1 MKEIKTK
8 STSLATALAD
18 PIVLREKPTRRLL
31 FCPLLVDNEKA
42 RDAAVK
48 GTFVYQKK
56 RTNDEWVEIQTRT
69 LNNIKK
75 DEGIQ
80 LPLHSAEV
88 LKLFKGLSDL
98 YAIHTQ
104 HGIPRGEHTFVSAE
118 ESLRGLAGISDDD
131 LNGVKELGAEALGR
145 LIKWATGRPDLTDVL
160 AALEELEPEVLA
172 SLSLATGLRTLT
184 DAEQIWGNNT
194 ENDNEEFWQKTLL
207 ENTILLEQ
215 LFAFPVI
222 LVEDKAYVGG
232 KALNNKGGRVAD
244 YLAKN
249 RLTKNAVLIEIKT
262 PCTPL
267 LGSEYRSGIFRPSE
281 HLSGALMQ
289 VLDYRR
295 SFTQRVDVIAREAQ
309 EDIESCE
316 PPCLV
321 LLGNAKNELDTRAKR
336 RAFELFRRQFKGV
349 EIVTFDELFEK
360 TTGLLALIGRAAR
373 EAS

>member
-18 PIVLREKPTRRLL
+18 PIVLRDKPTTRLL
-31 FCPLLVDNEKA
+31 FYPLIVDNEKA
-42 RDAAVK
+42 PDAAVR
-48 GTFVYQKK
+48 GTFAYQKK
-56 RTNDEWVEIQTRT
+56 GSNDEWVEIKTGT
-69 LNNIKK
+69 LSNIKK

-104 HGIPRGEHTFVSAE
+104 HGIPRGEHKFVSAE
-118 ESLRGLAGISDDD
+118 ESLRGLVDISDHN
-131 LNGVKELGAEALGR
+131 LNSVKELGAEALGR
-145 LIKWATGRPDLTDVL
+145 LIKWAAGRSDLTDVL

-172 SLSLATGLRTLT
+172 SLSLATGLRVFR
-184 DAEQIWGNNT
+184 DVDQIWGNNT
-194 ENDNEEFWQKTLL
+194 ENDDEEFWQKTLL
-207 ENTILLEQ
+207 ENTILLEE
-215 LFAFPVI
+215 LFVFPVV

-232 KALNNKGGRVAD
+232 KALNNKGGRVVD

-249 RLTKNAVLIEIKT
+249 RLTQNAILIEIKT

-267 LGSEYRSGIFRPSE
+267 LGSEYRSGIFRPSK
-281 HLSGALMQ
+281 HLSGAIMQ

-321 LLGNAKNELDTRAKR
+321 LLGNAENELDTREKR
-336 RAFELFRRQFKGV
+336 RSFELFRRQFKGV
-349 EIVTFDELFEK
+349 EIMTFDELFEK
-360 TTGLLALIGRAAR
+360 TARVLTLIRSSAG